1 MMCKTYTHK
10 VNTYKLWFIQDKNL
24 DKLPCDEFLDALSE
38 CDSMA
43 NVKPFL
49 QEAKKNYNKKPNK
62 KAPCFKNKSRSK
74 KH

>member
-1 MMCKTYTHK
+1 M
-10 VNTYKLWFIQDKNL
+10 NTYKLWFIQDKNL

-74 KH
+74 KHW